1 MIFTGVST
9 LFLKLK
15 RYMNCVYVHLHT
27 TTLLH
32 THTPEYLRTD
42 NLTVYTVERRH
53 SDLVPDI

>member
-42 NLTVYTVERRH
+42 NLIYGGKEA
-53 SDLVPDI
+53 